1 MSDLFDSLPP
11 ARKPQEPAQRPATA
25 YAFPHPRPATRRPLT
40 DGERACAC
48 GLAATCAEGSAALCP
63 WCAPATFWPA
73 GRGA

>member
-11 ARKPQEPAQRPATA
+11 ARKPQEPAQRPASA
-25 YAFPHPRPATRRPLT
+25 YAFPHPRPATSRPLT
-40 DGERACAC
+40 DGERACGC
-48 GLAATCAEGSAALCP
+48 GLAATCAEGSAAWCP